1 MIGSRTVLMVVLSL
15 GMAGAL
21 STPVLAQA
29 AGGGGGRQRGGGAG
43 GGAGGGG
50 GRQRLDPAQMR
61 ERMMTQLK
69 EALGATDEEWTA
81 LQPKVEKVM
90 TAQQANRAGG
100 GAGGRRGGAG
110 GGGAGAAPAD
120 NTPQSPVAAAS
131 KDLQDALGN
140 KDSTPEQI
148 KVKLQAL
155 RDARTK
161 AHTDLA
167 AAQAELKEVLT
178 ARQEAVL
185 VARGMLE

>member
-1 MIGSRTVLMVVLSL
+1 MIGSRAVLLFVLSL

-21 STPVLAQA
+21 STPAMAQA
-29 AGGGGGRQRGGGAG
+29 GGGGGGGGGGGRQRM
-43 GGAGGGG
+43 
-50 GRQRLDPAQMR
+50 DPAQMR

-81 LQPKVEKVM
+81 LQPKVDKVM
-90 TAQQANRAGG
+90 TAQQASRGG
-100 GAGGRRGGAG
+100 GFGGFGGGRG
-110 GGGAGAAPAD
+110 GAAPAD
-120 NTPQSPVAAAS
+120 NAPQSPVASAS
-131 KDLQDALGN
+131 KDLQDVLGN

-161 AHTDLA
+161 AHTDLV